1 MNRRPLV
8 SELFEASVFWKLNQR
23 FLEANL
29 VSKAIGE
36 ARCDRAKERM
46 GAHLMHEDQVAE

>member
-1 MNRRPLV
+1 M
-8 SELFEASVFWKLNQR
+8 KLNQR
-23 FLEANL
+23 FSEANL

-36 ARCDRAKERM
+36 ARCDCAKERM